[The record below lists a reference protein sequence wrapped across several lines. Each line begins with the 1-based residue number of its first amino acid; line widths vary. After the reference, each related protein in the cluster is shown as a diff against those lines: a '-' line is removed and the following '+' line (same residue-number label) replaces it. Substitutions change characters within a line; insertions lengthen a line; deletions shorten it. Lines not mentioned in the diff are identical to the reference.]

1 MALSREAFV
10 QMKATIAAFLQKHGT
25 ATVSQLRQEIQT
37 SRRIMVPM
45 LELLDAQKV
54 TRRAGDKR
62 VLA

>member
-1 MALSREAFV
+1 
-10 QMKATIAAFLQKHGT
+10 MKATIAAFLQKHGS